1 MNKKDLRELKKNFSD
16 TSDLFTMNHVVTA
29 FVDAEK
35 NIRCQN
41 SQAYHDIPQEEA
53 FCYWKTFKKV
63 LSGSLGKGLLEYE
76 FPKEAYEEGA
86 PQQILYQAL
95 NTKL

>member
-41 SQAYHDIPQEEA
+41 SQAYHDIPQEEG
-53 FCYWKTFKKV
+53 V
-63 LSGSLGKGLLEYE
+63 LLLEN
-76 FPKEAYEEGA
+76 
-86 PQQILYQAL
+86 PQESAL
-95 NTKL
+95 RLARKRAARI

>member
-53 FCYWKTFKKV
+53 FCY
-63 LSGSLGKGLLEYE
+63 
-76 FPKEAYEEGA
+76 
-86 PQQILYQAL
+86 
-95 NTKL
+95 

>member
-63 LSGSLGKGLLEYE
+63 LSGSLRSR
-76 FPKEAYEEGA
+76 FSIRHST
-86 PQQILYQAL
+86 Q
-95 NTKL
+95 N

>member
-35 NIRCQN
+35 E
-41 SQAYHDIPQEEA
+41 H
-53 FCYWKTFKKV
+53 
-63 LSGSLGKGLLEYE
+63 SLPE
-76 FPKEAYEEGA
+76 
-86 PQQILYQAL
+86 
-95 NTKL
+95 

>member
-35 NIRCQN
+35 GCSNMNFRRK
-41 SQAYHDIPQEEA
+41 PM
-53 FCYWKTFKKV
+53 KKV
-63 LSGSLGKGLLEYE
+63 LRSRFSIRHST
-76 FPKEAYEEGA
+76 
-86 PQQILYQAL
+86 Q
-95 NTKL
+95 N